1 MKYLDRWIEYRN
13 RFIKSSED
21 LIKEA
26 LSKEIEMVDN
36 IRDILVEYEDMG
48 HDIQIWL
55 YLIGNGRIF
64 HIRYDK
70 DHKVDYS
77 LFNSDTIFKSLDEY
91 TSIEISIDFLG
102 DNIDGSKEDDE
113 IADFLEN
120 FPKRI
125 KSEYPFVNMKR
136 GRRSFEFK
144 RGSLN

>member
-1 MKYLDRWIEYRN
+1 MKYLDRWNEYRN
-13 RFIKSSED
+13 QFRKSSED

-77 LFNSDTIFKSLDEY
+77 LFNSDTIFKALDEY
-91 TSIEISIDFLG
+91 TSIEISIDFLDHDPESSG
-102 DNIDGSKEDDE
+102 TKEDDE
-113 IADFLEN
+113 ITDFLEN

-125 KSEYPFVNMKR
+125 NSEYPFVNMKQ
-136 GRRSFEFK
+136 RSSIF
-144 RGSLN
+144 